1 MNLETRIDERL
12 WQTIRENYENS
23 RYTSAILD
31 SVYFLND
38 LIRDKTGL
46 ESDGVA
52 LIGQA
57 FGGKQPRLKV
67 NSLQTESD
75 WNVQEGLEQIL
86 RGIIKAIRNPRS
98 HEKYSD
104 KVADADSIIIFV
116 NWLIGIID
124 QSRTQFSESSFL
136 KLVFDPAFVE
146 NDRYGALLAEQVP
159 ARKRLDVMIK
169 IFRQRQGDFRKTKY
183 FVNAMLKRMKGE
195 EIDELYKVISEELRA
210 TDEDQPVYTL
220 MQAFPMDYWSRL
232 DEIGRMRAE
241 NMIIKSIK
249 DGTYDTSQGKC
260 LKGTLGTWANG
271 RATYFLLK
279 QETADACIAKL
290 RSSDTYEQDYVF
302 QYLFTE
308 ITRLLQQPNWA
319 FQAAVRRGLK
329 EGDKRF
335 YDALSSFVEYEE
347 DGTESMENPWM
358 KPFGEEWRNF
368 KEAECAQGFVAE
380 EDDVPF

>member
-23 RYTSAILD
+23 RYTSSILD
-31 SVYFLND
+31 SIYFLND
-38 LIRDKTGL
+38 LIRDKTGI

-104 KVADADSIIIFV
+104 KVIDADSIIIFV

-136 KLVFDPAFVE
+136 KLVFDPDFVE
-146 NDRYGALLAEQVP
+146 KDRYGALLAEQVP
-159 ARKRLDVMIK
+159 PRKRLDVMIK
-169 IFRQRQGDFRKTKY
+169 VFRQREGQFNKIKY
-183 FVNAMLKRMKGE
+183 FVNALLKRMIDE
-195 EIDELYKVISEELRA
+195 EITELYKVISEELRI
-210 TDEDQPVYTL
+210 TDEDKPIYTL
-220 MQAFPMDYWSRL
+220 MQAFPMEYWSRL
-232 DEIGRMRAE
+232 DEISRMRAE

-249 DGTYDTSQGKC
+249 IGSYDISQNKC
-260 LKGTLGTWANG
+260 LKGALGTWARG
-271 RATYFLLK
+271 RARYFLLK
-279 QETADACIAKL
+279 QETADACIEKL
-290 RSSDTYEQDYVF
+290 SSSDTYEQDCVF
-302 QYLFTE
+302 QYLFDE
-308 ITRLLQQPNWA
+308 ISKVLQKPNWM
-319 FQAAVRRGLK
+319 FQAAVKRGLK

-335 YDALSSFVEYEE
+335 YNALHSFLEYKE
-347 DGTESMENPWM
+347 DGTQSLENPWM
-358 KPFGEEWRNF
+358 KPFAEQWNNF
-368 KEAECAQGFVAE
+368 KEAEQTKGPFP
-380 EDDVPF
+380 EDDIPF